1 MDETFEQR
9 CLKIFRETAGLQ
21 YAEIISSFSDS
32 RLLGEPIAAMNI
44 DSLTRLEFV
53 MKVESDFDVELDEA
67 AVNGCRTIREFATLV
82 TAASK

>member
-9 CLKIFRETAGLQ
+9 CLHIFREVAGLQ

-53 MKVESDFDVELDEA
+53 MKIESAFDVELDEA
-67 AVNGCRTIREFATLV
+67 AVNECRTIREFAALLA
-82 TAASK
+82 AASK